1 MLNKKHMEKPYFT
14 TIVAFSTPSG
24 RLHIGHALGQVAG
37 DVSSRYAEMQG
48 KKSFFPF
55 GIHATGKDLLR
66 MLEEVSPADPKYQEK
81 RRMYGL
87 SDADVSGILSSPGQ
101 DNQVKALIQHYRNS
115 YGLNLSDLGVNVEQ
129 DAFFSTDES
138 PFHTYTQW
146 ALRRLNDKGLIVK
159 TSSPRPYCPQCG
171 DIKAIEGDFSE
182 VSPEGKVN
190 LEDVRIQ
197 KGNMLFFYDSRTI
210 FPVYTTRP
218 ETVFGATNL
227 FFNPNKRYLQATVR
241 DLDFVAEEDCLD
253 DLVASL
259 FRNERHRNVREVKDM
274 NGRFVSS
281 PFVRSVLPL
290 VPGSFVKSDTGTG
303 LVMSVPTHD
312 PFDYFFLASQK
323 PSLLKDA
330 RAVIVDVSGK
340 PISFDG
346 NALTKENLEGVRE
359 QTYAAQEEG
368 VMSPDLRNYAGQR
381 VPVAR
386 DALMQYVREH
396 EVGGELFRLTGGKFN
411 CRVHRDQ
418 KITISLR
425 EENSIDYGNR
435 EMQEKTVAQLQG
447 MRLSPL
453 KYRQDIAEI
462 IRSRHAKPCERK
474 SDGNIGTPSPF
485 AEGRRVEALS
495 DSNVYMEYYGIA
507 LALKRGVIAPENLGD
522 ALFDH
527 LFLGRGSQEEVARK
541 SNMPLESLVEL
552 KGMIE
557 DRYPIDINI
566 AAKEHQDVHF
576 PFSLFTHTAILPETL
591 FPREYLLTSHVTLN
605 GEKMSKSKGNVLYID
620 DLVRFVK
627 EHPLRGVSAPASLDA
642 IRYFLMSYQSMD
654 KDLDW
659 SEEEFTR
666 SGMNR
671 VGKYVEFVTHNA
683 SSGGQALDRPETAE
697 SRWFSTKLQRTVSDV
712 RGFMEARKFREAT
725 ISIDELSRNVQSYR
739 SFQNFQQEMVNGAIQ
754 LQLGLMYPFTPRIS
768 EELGTSLFGRFDRRV
783 AVPSADL
790 EFPEQHDEVEHRLA
804 GQGYKKSLM
813 GSLRR
818 GLGIVA
824 GRKLDRRN
832 VKVLFP
838 SEYSL
843 GVVEQDPSSA
853 KLLQGEVVEVSRK
866 ARVPSVEHD
875 GVLL

>member
-1 MLNKKHMEKPYFT
+1 MEKPYFT

-55 GIHATGKDLLR
+55 GIHATGKDLLK
-66 MLEEVSPADPKYQEK
+66 MLEEVSPTDPKYQEK
-81 RRMYGL
+81 RKMYGL
-87 SDADVSGILSSPGQ
+87 TDADVDNIMSSPGQ
-101 DNQVKALIQHYRNS
+101 DNRVRALIQHYRNS
-115 YGLNLSDLGVNVEQ
+115 YGLNLSDLGVNIEQ

-146 ALRRLNDKGLIVK
+146 VLRRLNDQGLIVK

-182 VSPEGKVN
+182 VSPEGKVE

-197 KGNMLFFYDSRTI
+197 KGNMLFFYDGKTI
-210 FPVYTTRP
+210 YPVYTTRP

-227 FFNPNKRYLQATVR
+227 FFNPNKKYLQANMG
-241 DLDFVAEEDCLD
+241 DINFVAEEDCLD

-259 FRNERHRNVREVKDM
+259 FGNERPKNVTEAEGLV
-274 NGRFVSS
+274 GRMVSS
-281 PFVRSVLPL
+281 PLVREALPL

-303 LVMSVPTHD
+303 LVMSVPVHD

-323 PSLLKDA
+323 PSLLNGA
-330 RAVIVDVSGK
+330 RAVILDADGK

-346 NALTKENLEGVRE
+346 NTLTKDGLEKVRE

-368 VMSPDLRNYAGQR
+368 IMSPDLKNYAGQR
-381 VPVAR
+381 VPVVR
-386 DALMQYVREH
+386 DTLMKYVREQ
-396 EVGGELFRLTGGKFN
+396 ELGGELFRLTGGKFN

-435 EMQEKTVAQLQG
+435 KMQEKTVSQLQG

-453 KYRQDIAEI
+453 KYRQDITGI
-462 IRSRHAKPCERK
+462 VRSRHAKPCERK
-474 SDGNIGTPSPF
+474 ADGNIGTPSPF
-485 AEGRRVEALS
+485 AGDRKVEALS

-507 LALKRGVIAPENLGD
+507 LALKRGVAVPENLGD

-541 SNMPLESLVEL
+541 SNMSLESLVEL

-557 DRYPIDINI
+557 DRYPIDLNI

-576 PFSLFTHTAILPETL
+576 PFSLFTHAAILPETL

-627 EHPLRGVSAPASLDA
+627 EHPLKGVSAPASLDA

-659 SEEEFTR
+659 SEEEFAR

-671 VGKYVEFVTHNA
+671 VGKYIEFVTHIV
-683 SSGGQALDRPETAE
+683 SPLCGQALDRPEAVE
-697 SRWFSTKLQRTVSDV
+697 SRWFSTKLQRTVGDV
-712 RGFMEARKFREAT
+712 HGFMEARKFREAT
-725 ISIDELSRNVQSYR
+725 ISIDELSRNIQAYS
-739 SFQNFQQEMVNGAIQ
+739 SLQNAQREMVNGAIQ

-768 EELGTSLFGRFDRRV
+768 EELGNSLFGRFDRRV

-790 EFPEQHDEVEHRLA
+790 EFPEQHDEVEHRLL
-804 GQGYKKSLM
+804 GQVYKKSLA

-818 GLGIVA
+818 GLGIVT
-824 GRKLDRRN
+824 GRKLDRRSI
-832 VKVLFP
+832 KVLFP
-838 SEYSL
+838 SQYSL
-843 GVVEQDPSSA
+843 AISEQDPSLA
-853 KLLQGEVVEVSRK
+853 KLLEGEVVEVSRK